1 MAAITYANGVP
12 SFKNAGLI
20 GEVWS
25 KLIQTNLNKRVY
37 LMRTTSTKYIG
48 EIKRKGAKITI
59 PRVPE
64 IDIENLTHLKPYEVK
79 EKLNDS
85 FEMTVNRGCRWKQVY
100 SEYDQARS
108 QIEDLDSKTI
118 TEAANKINEHVER
131 EFISEY
137 ANLVTVAGNK
147 GNSAGVISGGYTL
160 GTAANPVT
168 ATFSNIVEYLMQ
180 FSAVLDETDV
190 ANESSQRSILIPTI
204 MGHYLKSSE
213 KLIDASKIGG
223 ASSLKT
229 QYLTNLPGI
238 GQIYI
243 SNLLPRLDNGAFPI
257 LCYTREAINF
267 VMAVQKTRI
276 IKEME
281 LYDASMLR
289 GYAIYDWGVARPEG
303 LALGYA
309 KPSQAAISTAA

>member
-1 MAAITYANGVP
+1 MSQITYATGVP
-12 SFKNAGLI
+12 SFKGAGLI
-20 GEVWS
+20 ADVWS
-25 KLIQTNLNKRVY
+25 KLIQMGLYKRTY
-37 LMRTTSTKYIG
+37 LGRTTSTTYIG
-48 EIKRKGAKITI
+48 EIKYKGAKITI

-64 IDIENLTHLKPYEVK
+64 VDIEGLVHLKPYEVK
-79 EKLNDS
+79 EKLADS
-85 FEMTVNRGCRWKQVY
+85 FEMTVNRGLRWSQAY

-108 QIEDLDSKTI
+108 NIADLDSKTLMGVQNRI
-118 TEAANKINEHVER
+118 DEKVNA
-131 EFISEY
+131 EFISEFPD
-137 ANLVTVAGNK
+137 LVTVAGNK

-160 GTAANPVT
+160 GTAANPVE

-190 ANESSQRSILIPTI
+190 NNESGQRSILIPTI

-223 ASSLKT
+223 TSSLKT

-238 GQIYI
+238 GQIYT
-243 SNLLPRLDNGAFPI
+243 SNQLPKLDNGAFPI
-257 LCYTREAINF
+257 LCYTKEAINY
-267 VMAVQKTRI
+267 VMAVRKTRV

-281 LYDASMLR
+281 LYDATLLR

-309 KPSQAAISTAA
+309 KPSQTAIATAA